1 MEKKVSV
8 IIPVYN
14 VEEYLQ
20 ECLDSMLDQTYK
32 HLEIIL
38 IDDGSQDRC
47 PYICDQYA
55 TKDDRIKVIHKKN
68 GGAASARN
76 LGLEIAS
83 GEYISFVDSDDY
95 VDKYYIQNLTEQLE
109 NTKSDIAVCSYVSVS
124 SDKKIPEILEKTG
137 DYIGRDYL
145 LQFLTDWRCGLIW
158 NKLFSKKVIG
168 DIRFEEGHIIDDE
181 FFTYLVV
188 LNARRVY
195 VKNKQLY
202 YYRERENSA
211 MNSHERKKEL
221 KRLQDRMEYLP
232 KRFYAVTEK
241 YPELY
246 SEYLANLTDNLIILG
261 KEANRIPELE
271 YQIKKLR
278 KEFTK
283 KIIFGPISIRQ
294 KYSYFRSGI
303 VKEDIYKN
311 YGE

>member
-1 MEKKVSV
+1 MKKKVSV

-14 VEEYLQ
+14 VEEYLRK
-20 ECLDSMLDQTYK
+20 CLDSILDQTYK
-32 HLEIIL
+32 YLEVIL
-38 IDDGSQDRC
+38 VDDGSPDQC

-55 TKDDRIKVIHKKN
+55 TKDERIKVIHKKN

-76 LGLEIAS
+76 IGLEIAS
-83 GEYISFVDSDDY
+83 GEYICFVDSDDY
-95 VDKYYIQNLTEQLE
+95 VDKYYIQSLIEQLE
-109 NTKSDIAVCSYVSVS
+109 NTKSDISVCSYVNVL
-124 SDKKIPEILEKTG
+124 SDKKVPEILEKTG
-137 DYIGRDYL
+137 DYLARDYL

-158 NKLFSKKVIG
+158 NKLFSKAIVG
-168 DIRFEEGHIIDDE
+168 NIRFEEGHVIDDE

-188 LNARRVY
+188 LNARKVH
-195 VKNKQLY
+195 VKNEQLY

-211 MNSHERKKEL
+211 MNSHERKREIQ
-221 KRLQDRMEYLP
+221 RLQDRMEYIP

-246 SEYLANLTDNLIILG
+246 SEYLANLADNLIILEKKTDG
-261 KEANRIPELE
+261 IVELK
-271 YQIKKLR
+271 YQIKKIR

-303 VKEDIYKN
+303 MKRDAYKIYD
-311 YGE
+311 

>member
-1 MEKKVSV
+1 MSLL
-8 IIPVYN
+8 YRSRN
-14 VEEYLQ
+14 VEEYLRG
-20 ECLDSMLDQTYK
+20 CLDSILNQTYK

-38 IDDGSQDRC
+38 VDDGATDRC
-47 PYICDQYA
+47 PYICDRYA
-55 TKDDRIKVIHKKN
+55 AKDDRIKVIHKKN

-95 VDKYYIQNLTEQLE
+95 VDKYYIQKLIEQLE
-109 NTKSDIAVCSYVSVS
+109 STKSDISVCSYVSLS
-124 SDKKIPEILEKTG
+124 PEKKVPEILEKTG
-137 DYIGRDYL
+137 DYLGRDYL
-145 LQFLTDWRCGLIW
+145 LQFLTDWRCGIIW

-181 FFTYLVV
+181 FFTYRVV

-195 VKNKQLY
+195 VKNEQLY

-211 MNSHERKKEL
+211 MNSHEGKKEI

-246 SEYLANLTDNLIILG
+246 SKYLANLMDNLIILG
-261 KEANRIPELE
+261 KEANGIPELE

-294 KYSYFRSGI
+294 KYSYLRSGI
-303 VKEDIYKN
+303 VKEDVYKN
-311 YGE
+311 YDE